1 MKKTLA
7 LLLALAMSATM
18 LTACSE
24 DDSSKDKKNS
34 GSKADASS
42 VVDDSSADDSSV
54 EDSSVDDSSVE
65 DSSVEDSSV
74 EDSSVDDSSI
84 VDSSAADS
92 SKPDVGNT
100 TFPTIDGIEFGST
113 YDTAERRYSTLVN
126 NLAAG
131 NFTMDMTHTEDGMTV
146 SIYVTANK
154 NSYYL
159 DMNMGISITM
169 LTTGNKS
176 YYLDNEGKKYYEVP
190 KSEDDDLYDELIED
204 FIDEDVRYVSTC
216 KATVDGKDYVT
227 ERYLDDDGE
236 DVYFMFD
243 GDNIAGVIAYEDNI
257 GAYMYLSA
265 FVSAKTDSSKLSLP
279 SSYTAMTDEEFGNMY
294 AGLLG

>member
-1 MKKTLA
+1 MKKLLA
-7 LLLALAMSATM
+7 SILALAMSVTLLAG
-18 LTACSE
+18 CE
-24 DDSSKDKKNS
+24 EVDSSRDKNS
-34 GSKADASS
+34 SSKADASS

-279 SSYTAMTDEEFGNMY
+279 SSYTAMTDQEFTDWYSSLWG
-294 AGLLG
+294 